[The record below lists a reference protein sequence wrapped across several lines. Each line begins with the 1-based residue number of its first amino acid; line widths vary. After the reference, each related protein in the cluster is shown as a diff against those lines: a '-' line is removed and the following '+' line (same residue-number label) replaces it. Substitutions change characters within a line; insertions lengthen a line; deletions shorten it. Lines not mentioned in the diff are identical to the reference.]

1 MNRREW
7 AWASYDWANSAFP
20 TVISTFVIAAYF
32 TRGIAPDPV
41 SGQVMWGWMQALVG
55 LAIAVLSPLLG
66 AIADAGGRR
75 RALLLMTTLLM
86 AFFTA
91 GIWFAEPDPSF
102 ALWALVCVA
111 LATLCFE
118 IGTVFYNAM
127 LPDVASR
134 ARLGR
139 VSGLGWGLGYAGGLA
154 CLVLCLVLLVQP
166 NPPLLPLDRDAAEHV
181 RATALLVALWL
192 LVFAWPVLVWVP
204 EPPRARPGW
213 RRAAQAG
220 LAELGALLRR
230 LPGRPPVLR
239 FLIARLFYTEGLNVL
254 FVFGAVFAAGVFGMG
269 FEEILLFGIALNV
282 TAGLGS
288 VAGGWVEERIGA
300 KPTILLALVAL
311 MLVGGAMLTVE
322 SKAAFWVLGISL
334 GLFFGPAQAG
344 SRSLMAQLAPPAE
357 MAAHFGLFALSGR
370 ATSFLGPAVL
380 AVVTDATG
388 SQRWGMAV
396 VVVLLATGALVL
408 LSVRAPPPAAAA
420 SPGGG

>member
-32 TRGIAPDPV
+32 TQGIAPDPV
-41 SGQVMWGWMQALVG
+41 TGQVMWGWMQALVG
-55 LAIAVLSPLLG
+55 LGIAVLSPLMG

-75 RALLLMTTLLM
+75 RALLAMSTVLM
-86 AFFTA
+86 AAFTA
-91 GIWFAEPDPSF
+91 SIWFAEPAPGY
-102 ALWALVCVA
+102 ALWALACVA
-111 LATLCFE
+111 LATLAFE
-118 IGTVFYNAM
+118 VGTVFYNAM

-134 ARLGR
+134 ARIGR
-139 VSGLGWGLGYAGGLA
+139 VSGIGWGLGYAGGLA
-154 CLVLCLVLLVQP
+154 CLVACLVLLVQP
-166 NPPLLPLDRDAAEHV
+166 DPPILPLDRGAAEHV
-181 RATALLVALWL
+181 RATALLVAVWI

-204 EPPRARPGW
+204 DPPRVRRGWGAAAR
-213 RRAAQAG
+213 AG
-220 LAELGALLRR
+220 LAELLALIRR
-230 LPGRPPVLR
+230 LPARPPVLR
-239 FLIARLFYTEGLNVL
+239 FLLARLFYTDGLNVL

-282 TAGLGS
+282 TGGIGA

-300 KPTILLALVAL
+300 KPTILAALLALMV
-311 MLVGGAMLTVE
+311 VGGAMLTVE
-322 SKAAFWVLGISL
+322 SKAVFWVLGVSL

-370 ATSFLGPAVL
+370 ATSFLGPAAL
-380 AVVTDATG
+380 AIVTEATG

-396 VVVLLATGALVL
+396 VLVL
-408 LSVRAPPPAAAA
+408 LGVGLALLLTVRAPPVAR
-420 SPGGG
+420 